1 MSLKNVVFMPI
12 YHYLKRD
19 GHMNEAQTLE
29 QKVKLYVEW
38 TPDNPY
44 YGNYKYLDEL
54 GMQYGYGVVFKEIKR
69 QKKDYI

>member
-1 MSLKNVVFMPI
+1 
-12 YHYLKRD
+12 
-19 GHMNEAQTLE
+19 MNEAQTLE

-38 TPDNPY
+38 TPNNPY

-69 QKKDYI
+69 QKKEQI